1 MFYIK
6 QKTVK
11 DILLHSL
18 INMYNALMKS
28 ISFAFN
34 IFPAEQEAFKK
45 NNYYF
50 ESPLLHASHVVPEY
64 SSTKK
69 I

>member
-1 MFYIK
+1 
-6 QKTVK
+6 
-11 DILLHSL
+11 
-18 INMYNALMKS
+18 MYNALMKS
-28 ISFAFN
+28 ILFAFN
-34 IFPAEQEAFKK
+34 IFPAEQEALKK

-69 I
+69 SESFSTILYHWQAVILKN